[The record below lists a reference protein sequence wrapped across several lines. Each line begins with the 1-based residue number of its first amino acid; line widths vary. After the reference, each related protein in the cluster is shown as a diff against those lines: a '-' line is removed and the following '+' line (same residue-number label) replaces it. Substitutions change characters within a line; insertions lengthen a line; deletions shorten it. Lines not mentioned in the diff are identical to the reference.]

1 MTKSIDN
8 PVIFCAKVAIITALL
23 VFFGFSIFVL
33 NHKDS
38 FGIEKT
44 ELVATSEKALIVKVH
59 DFKDSHEGQNVTIGK
74 YHEDKK
80 GVWRVNVT
88 FNEFSFISLPNGW
101 TQTGYS
107 AMIFIMILI
116 IILF

>member
-1 MTKSIDN
+1 MTKTINN
-8 PVIFCAKVAIITALL
+8 PYIFGTKIVTITALL
-23 VFFGFSIFVL
+23 VVFGFSLFVL

-38 FGIEKT
+38 FGVEKT

-59 DFKDSHEGQNVTIGK
+59 DFKNSHEGQDVTIGK

>member
-1 MTKSIDN
+1 MAKSINN
-8 PVIFCAKVAIITALL
+8 PVIFVAKVATITALL
-23 VFFGFSIFVL
+23 IFWGFSLFVL

-44 ELVATSEKALIVKVH
+44 ELVATSKKALIVKAH
-59 DFKDSHEGQNVTIGK
+59 DFKNSHEEQGVTIGK
-74 YHEDKK
+74 YHKDKD
-80 GVWRVNVT
+80 GVWKVNAT
-88 FNEFSFISLPNGW
+88 FDEFSFISLPSGW

-107 AMIFIMILI
+107 AMVLIMILI